1 MLALPPSESPERTQR
16 AVVAM
21 PQTSVHQMSTS
32 TKDIDNRST
41 KMQVDVDTQPR
52 DYNELMDQFSLHQ
65 IIIRK
70 GEILDTTPE
79 FISFKRTYLNKWG
92 SVSFILHL
100 IQRLLQDSDVE
111 MAYVEGRKVA
121 MLAGAEM
128 DLKKPSKEDLYDCIN
143 NKEEVASRIRIPSL
157 MFKGQE
163 GPILAATVI
172 QKNWRTHKARVAY
185 TYLKFL
191 M

>member
-1 MLALPPSESPERTQR
+1 
-16 AVVAM
+16 
-21 PQTSVHQMSTS
+21 
-32 TKDIDNRST
+32 
-41 KMQVDVDTQPR
+41 
-52 DYNELMDQFSLHQ
+52 MDQFSLHQ

-92 SVSFILHL
+92 SVSYILHL
-100 IQRLLQDSDVE
+100 IQRLLQASEVD

-121 MLAGAEM
+121 MLAGNEM
-128 DLKKPSKEDLYDCIN
+128 DLKKPQKEDLYDCIV
-143 NKEEVASRIRIPSL
+143 NKDEVASRIRIPSL

-172 QKNWRTHKARVAY
+172 QKNWRMHKARVAY
-185 TYLKFL
+185 EYLKFL
-191 M
+191 NSKATIIQRSIRLYQF

>member
-1 MLALPPSESPERTQR
+1 
-16 AVVAM
+16 
-21 PQTSVHQMSTS
+21 
-32 TKDIDNRST
+32 
-41 KMQVDVDTQPR
+41 
-52 DYNELMDQFSLHQ
+52 MDQFSLHQ
-65 IIIRK
+65 IMIRK

-92 SVSFILHL
+92 SVSFILHC
-100 IQRLLQDSDVE
+100 IQRLLQESGVE
-111 MAYVEGRKVA
+111 LAYVEGRKVA
-121 MLAGAEM
+121 MLAGTEM
-128 DLKKPSKEDLYDCIN
+128 DLKKPSKEELYDCIN
-143 NKEEVASRIRIPSL
+143 NKDEVSSRIRIPSL

-191 M
+191 MAKATII

>member
-41 KMQVDVDTQPR
+41 KMQVDVDAQPR

-100 IQRLLQDSDVE
+100 I
-111 MAYVEGRKVA
+111 
-121 MLAGAEM
+121 
-128 DLKKPSKEDLYDCIN
+128 
-143 NKEEVASRIRIPSL
+143 
-157 MFKGQE
+157 
-163 GPILAATVI
+163 
-172 QKNWRTHKARVAY
+172 
-185 TYLKFL
+185 
-191 M
+191 